1 MSEKKQTFEETL
13 EALETIVK
21 QLENGDLPL
30 EEAVSKYQ
38 EGIKLSKHCHD
49 LLEDADKV
57 LTTLM
62 KDGQEEA
69 FDIDGHKEE

>member
-1 MSEKKQTFEETL
+1 MSENKSFEATL

-30 EEAVSKYQ
+30 EEAVNKYK
-38 EGIKLSKHCHD
+38 EGMELSKHCHE

-62 KDGQEEA
+62 KNDEEEA
-69 FDIDGHKEE
+69 FDIDSHKED